1 MTADGRHLAA
11 SLHRQANRGDASQVY
26 TQVAN
31 RLSEL
36 IGGLRG
42 IRVDRDE
49 KRELL
54 TLMATMADKTEYP
67 ARTLSDGTLRF
78 LALAVLEL
86 DPEAPGVLC
95 LEEPENGLHPDR
107 IPAMIRLLRD
117 IATDPNE
124 PADETNPLR
133 QVVINTHSPSV
144 VMAVPGESMLSAKTA
159 SKMKDGRECS
169 VLAFECLPSSWRSK
183 PPSNCPQVSRGTLL
197 RLAGLSMRS
206 AFRSP

>member
-1 MTADGRHLAA
+1 
-11 SLHRQANRGDASQVY
+11 
-26 TQVAN
+26 
-31 RLSEL
+31 
-36 IGGLRG
+36 
-42 IRVDRDE
+42 
-49 KRELL
+49 
-54 TLMATMADKTEYP
+54 
-67 ARTLSDGTLRF
+67 
-78 LALAVLEL
+78 
-86 DPEAPGVLC
+86 
-95 LEEPENGLHPDR
+95 
-107 IPAMIRLLRD
+107 LRD

-197 RLAGLSMRS
+197 SYLNPAGALPENSESVKEQMEFNLGIS
-206 AFRSP
+206 SQS